1 MNHEHYEELINLYI
15 DNGLSDRDSVGLFA
29 HLSACGPCRQLSAT
43 ALRVRAH
50 ISREKLVEVPVS
62 LDARVTESIRAARSM
77 APDRAA
83 QPRAVTGRGRLLG
96 VVAGLSGKKVP
107 VPLVTILLVAVLAS
121 TLIFTSTWNRPEKQ
135 PAQFQPEIV
144 YVPRLP
150 AIQVLGFYPPNQKS
164 IR

>member
-29 HLSACGPCRQLSAT
+29 HLSACGPCRQLMAT
-43 ALRVRAH
+43 SLRVRAH
-50 ISREKLVEVPVS
+50 VSREKLAEVPAS
-62 LDARVTESIRAARSM
+62 LDARVAESIRVARAM
-77 APDRAA
+77 APDWAA
-83 QPRAVTGRGRLLG
+83 QSRAVTGRRRLLG

-121 TLIFTSTWNRPEKQ
+121 TLIFTSWNRPEKQ
-135 PAQFQPEIV
+135 LAQFQPEIV

-150 AIQVLGFYPPNQKS
+150 AIQVIGFYPPNTQSTK
-164 IR
+164 